1 MIVVGYNDTPDCE
14 RALEWAASESRRGQ
28 EALRVVSA
36 TGMPTFAD
44 AGAGVMI
51 DRSVIE
57 EGAREMAANGVKRA
71 TELGAVEVEAVSAL
85 GNPAEMLVEAAEG
98 ARAIVLGSRG
108 RGPVLSALL
117 GSVSYAVAAHAP
129 CPVVVVRADAPSVGT
144 EHPIMVGVDE
154 SAPSQRALAL
164 AAELAD
170 ERGATVHLASVWSHP
185 AATIAAASYLD
196 GAVLMSAG
204 EGIEEAVTAELRQTA
219 DRMRA
224 EHPDLKITTAVLEG
238 DPASALA
245 AEAERVG
252 AALLAIGTRGR
263 GGFRGMML
271 GSVSHG
277 VLHAA
282 KCPVAIVR

>member
-1 MIVVGYNDTPDCE
+1 MIVVGYNDSPDCE
-14 RALEWAASESRRGQ
+14 RALEWAASESRRSK
-28 EALRVVSA
+28 ETLKVVSA

-51 DRSVIE
+51 DRNVIE
-57 EGAREMAANGVKRA
+57 EGAREMADIGAQKAVA
-71 TELGAVEVEAVSAL
+71 LGAVDVQAYSEL
-85 GNPAEMLVEAAEG
+85 GNPAEIIVEAAEG
-98 ARAIVLGSRG
+98 ARAVVLGGRG

-129 CPVVVVRADAPSVGT
+129 CPVVVVRADAPSVGP
-144 EHPIMVGVDE
+144 EHPIVVGVDE
-154 SAPSQRALAL
+154 SAPAGRALAL
-164 AAELAD
+164 AAAVAA
-170 ERGATVHLASVWSHP
+170 ERGATLHLASVWSQP
-185 AATIAAASYLD
+185 AATIAAASYVD
-196 GAVLMSAG
+196 GAVLMNAG
-204 EGIEEAVTAELRQTA
+204 QGIEEAVTAELRQVA
-219 DRMRA
+219 DRLA
-224 EHPDLKITTAVLEG
+224 SEHPDLKITSVVLEG

>member
-14 RALEWAASESRRGQ
+14 RALEWAASESRRSQ

-144 EHPIMVGVDE
+144 EHAIMVGVDE

-164 AAELAD
+164 AAEVAG

-185 AATIAAASYLD
+185 AATIAAASYVD
-196 GAVLMSAG
+196 GAVLMTAG

-219 DRMRA
+219 DRLRA
-224 EHPDLKITTAVLEG
+224 EHPDLKITTAVLDG